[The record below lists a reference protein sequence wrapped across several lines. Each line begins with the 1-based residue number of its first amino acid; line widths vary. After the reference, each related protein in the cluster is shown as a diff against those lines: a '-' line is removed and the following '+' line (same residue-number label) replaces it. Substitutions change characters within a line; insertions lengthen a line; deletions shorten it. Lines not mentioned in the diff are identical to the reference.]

1 LLGGYR
7 MNVHET
13 VTHVC
18 PDSLCPPD
26 AQRTFVSRVKLLA
39 SDTAV
44 VALYTILPE
53 KFTREL
59 PDISQKWSD
68 FLEAGREP
76 APAAQTA
83 ASADSPALPIKLGDR
98 SATFREFIGSI
109 QDSSQPRLD
118 FLHILLPHASWEYLP
133 SGQRHSIVSQGN
145 QIRGIV
151 GDRWSADIS
160 AVREGYRR
168 FLWQAMFVDRLVGEL
183 TSRLKTIGL
192 YDKCLLVIAA
202 DHGASFRPNGERRVA
217 AGSGKSDLLWVPI
230 FIKRPNQREGRIDD
244 RNVETMD
251 ILPTVADVLGI
262 AVTGKVD
269 GQSVF
274 SEPWKDRG
282 VKMMKSSG
290 VFLQA
295 PPSEKGLR
303 DSLNFK
309 FNLLPHWELPD
320 GIYRTPGA
328 PNLVGQTVNG
338 AKSSELHYSLDRPM
352 LYRNVRTRSSMVPSV
367 ITGTLA
373 ANSSD
378 DSSLPWHLAVAVNG
392 VVRSTAAT
400 YVEDNAT
407 RFTFLVSPK
416 SFHDGKNGIDICSLS
431 LSSGGGA
438 ELTRLSGPEEQ
449 SYSLGTEL
457 QFTRNGNASD
467 FFTDGWSEPG
477 NGLTWS
483 ESKHS
488 TLFLPLKAPPA
499 NDVELKAI
507 VFTFR
512 VPKRAHVVHVNI
524 SVNGTLVGHWKVNES
539 LQEKR
544 LVIPQDLFVNH
555 PGATIHFEVSDAA
568 SPQALKAGPDQRNLG
583 FGIVTLSLKETS

>member
-1 LLGGYR
+1 L
-7 MNVHET
+7 
-13 VTHVC
+13 
-18 PDSLCPPD
+18 S
-26 AQRTFVSRVKLLA
+26 
-39 SDTAV
+39 
-44 VALYTILPE
+44 
-53 KFTREL
+53 
-59 PDISQKWSD
+59 
-68 FLEAGREP
+68 
-76 APAAQTA
+76 
-83 ASADSPALPIKLGDR
+83 
-98 SATFREFIGSI
+98 
-109 QDSSQPRLD
+109 
-118 FLHILLPHASWEYLP
+118 
-133 SGQRHSIVSQGN
+133 
-145 QIRGIV
+145 
-151 GDRWSADIS
+151 
-160 AVREGYRR
+160 
-168 FLWQAMFVDRLVGEL
+168 
-183 TSRLKTIGL
+183 
-192 YDKCLLVIAA
+192 
-202 DHGASFRPNGERRVA
+202 
-217 AGSGKSDLLWVPI
+217 
-230 FIKRPNQREGRIDD
+230 
-244 RNVETMD
+244 
-251 ILPTVADVLGI
+251 
-262 AVTGKVD
+262 
-269 GQSVF
+269 
-274 SEPWKDRG
+274 
-282 VKMMKSSG
+282 
-290 VFLQA
+290 
-295 PPSEKGLR
+295 
-303 DSLNFK
+303 
-309 FNLLPHWELPD
+309 D

-488 TLFLPLKAPPA
+488 TLFLPLKAPPV
-499 NDVELKAI
+499 NDVELTAL